1 MSSHHW
7 RAIVM
12 VAVIFCGGLV
22 VRSHALAPGRGQQPG
37 ATVDGRIVTI
47 DDRPVRR
54 AHVVVS
60 GPMTVTTDADPDGA
74 FHLTG
79 LINGTYTIAPSKPG
93 FVELQPTRVTVAES
107 AAAHKVTVVM
117 SPAGAVTGRVLNR
130 DGAVIADAPVA
141 LLSKDTPVSQQVTD
155 DRGLF
160 RFHTLRDG
168 TYTVWV
174 ATQDRTD
181 ALDVTLTDART
192 VDLQIVLDVARI
204 ITVPEQPPPPPP
216 MSPRL
221 SEPAAGTRTIRGR
234 ITSAE
239 TGTPLPDVPLRLLGV
254 IAGGE
259 VSRSERADVSGR
271 FTFRNLPDGEYNII
285 AIAPPGYSDLVFG
298 QKKLGDRSTLILVN
312 AQRPVADA
320 DMALPLLKGLSGRLV
335 DEFGDPAPDITVSAV
350 QSMVGAAGTG
360 LRVLVPIS
368 AGRPLVGGVTN
379 DLGEFRLRNLPP
391 GEFYILALSGS
402 FAGAMG
408 GGPSAPPTYGYGF
421 APTFF
426 PGIAAPADAQPI
438 RIENGQAIAPIAFQ
452 LVAAGMG
459 TITGRVYDPMGA
471 PIPGSTVMLLQVHDG
486 ELRTM
491 VQARTTTNA
500 SGVFRIGNVHAGSF
514 VAQAFS
520 QGSFASGLLEVVPG
534 NTTTI
539 DLRVAPPAAIRG
551 RFVFDGP
558 HDAALLKKI
567 FIRTA
572 PTDFVRGPAGVGPV
586 PFVISDDGTFEVP
599 RVVGLNRLM
608 FDVAPPW
615 TLISLSSAGLDVT
628 DRVIDWRD
636 GDLNDLQV
644 RLAPLATKV
653 SGSVADKDGRPLSD
667 GFVLI
672 VPQDPARLANSARY
686 VRTVTTD
693 AKGEFTVAGL
703 PAGAYRAIPFE
714 TAPGAMTPASFETIR
729 GLGQG
734 FTLGLGETVT
744 IRLEL
749 RK

>member
-1 MSSHHW
+1 MSPRHW

-12 VAVIFCGGLV
+12 VAVVFCGGLV
-22 VRSHALAPGRGQQPG
+22 VRSHAPDSGRGQQPG
-37 ATVDGRIVTI
+37 ATLDGRIMTT
-47 DDRPVRR
+47 DDRPIRR

-60 GPMTVTTDADPDGA
+60 GPMTITTDADPEGG
-74 FHLTG
+74 FHLSG
-79 LINGTYTIAPSKPG
+79 LVSGTYTITPSKPG
-93 FVELQPTRVTVAES
+93 FVQLQPARVTVGNTATPLRI
-107 AAAHKVTVVM
+107 TVLM
-117 SPAGAVTGRVLNR
+117 SPAGAITGRVLNR
-130 DGAVIADAPVA
+130 EGAIVTDAPIT
-141 LLSKDTPVSQQVTD
+141 LLSKDTPVSQQLTD
-155 DRGLF
+155 DRGVF

-168 TYTVWV
+168 TYTVWA

-181 ALDVTLTDART
+181 ALDVTLADART
-192 VDLQIVLDVARI
+192 VDVQIVLDAARI

-216 MSPRL
+216 MSPRPP
-221 SEPAAGTRTIRGR
+221 EPAPGTRTIKGR

-239 TGTPLPDVPLRLLGV
+239 TGTPLPDVVLRLIGV

-259 VSRSERADVSGR
+259 VSRSERTDVSGR
-271 FTFRNLPDGEYNII
+271 FTFRNLPDGQYNII
-285 AIAPPGYSDLVFG
+285 AIAPPGYWDLVFG
-298 QKKLGDRSTLILVN
+298 QQRLGDRTTLIVIN
-312 AQRPVADA
+312 GDHPVADA
-320 DMALPLLKGLSGRLV
+320 DIALPVLKGLSGRLV

-350 QSMVGAAGTG
+350 QSMVGAPGTG
-360 LRVLVPIS
+360 LRVLVPI
-368 AGRPLVGGVTN
+368 AGGRPLVLGVTN

-391 GEFYILALSGS
+391 GEFYILALSGA

-438 RIENGQAIAPIAFQ
+438 RIENGKAIAPIAFQ

-459 TITGRVYDPMGA
+459 AITGRVYDPMGA
-471 PIPGSTVMLLQVHDG
+471 PVPGSTVMLLQLHDG

-491 VQARTTTNA
+491 VLARTTTNA
-500 SGVFRIGNVHAGSF
+500 SGVFHIGNVHAGSF

-534 NTTTI
+534 NATEI
-539 DLRVAPPAAIRG
+539 DLRVAPAAAIRG
-551 RFVFDGP
+551 RFVFEGQ
-558 HDAALLKKI
+558 HDATLLKQI
-567 FIRTA
+567 VIRIA
-572 PTDFVRGPAGVGPV
+572 PTDFVRGPSGGNPA

-599 RVVGLNRLM
+599 RVVGFNRLV
-608 FDVAPPW
+608 FALPPPW
-615 TLISLSSAGLDVT
+615 TVISISSAGQDVT

-636 GDLNDLQV
+636 GDINDLQV
-644 RLAPLATKV
+644 RLAPVSTTV
-653 SGSVADKDGRPLSD
+653 SGSVTGKDGRPLRD

-672 VPQDPARLANSARY
+672 VPQDQARLANSARY
-686 VRTVTTD
+686 MRTLTTN

-714 TAPGAMTPASFETIR
+714 TAPEAMTPDFFESVR

-734 FTLGLGETVT
+734 FTLGAGEAIT
-744 IRLEL
+744 IRLEF